1 MSARQSIDRYLAGHP
16 SLSALVYV
24 ALVVAFCLTTLF
36 LLADVIEHYRAR
48 NSSFEMLSRLQ
59 ERAQVSPLDS
69 RAAPGSPP
77 AGSPFLEGQ
86 TMTLASA
93 ALLQRITGA
102 ITRAGGTVVSSEI
115 EPHGAQSKDGTLRA
129 VATCELEQAALQQ
142 LLYDIEAGMP
152 FLFVDQLAVEVPPP
166 PSEGGRMRV
175 RLGIS
180 GSWPGAK

>member
-1 MSARQSIDRYLAGHP
+1 MTAFEPIDRYLARHP

-24 ALVVAFCLTTLF
+24 GVVVALFSTTLF
-36 LLADVIEHYRAR
+36 LLADIVDHYRAR
-48 NSSFEMLSRLQ
+48 NASLELLTRLQ
-59 ERAQVSPLDS
+59 ERAQASPLEG
-69 RAAPGSPP
+69 RATTGLRP

-102 ITRAGGTVVSSEI
+102 ITGAGGTVVSSEI
-115 EPHGAQSKDGTLRA
+115 EPRGAQSKDNTIRA
-129 VATCELEQAALQQ
+129 VAICELDQASLQQ

-152 FLFVDQLAVEVPPP
+152 FLFIDQLVVEVPPA

-175 RLGIS
+175 RLGVS
-180 GSWPGAK
+180 GLWAAAK